1 LTELFYSTGIKLY
14 SLLATAASPFVPKAR
29 LWVSGR
35 KGLLQQL
42 RVAFKDNSA
51 PVAWFHCASLGEF
64 EQARPVI
71 EGFKASFP
79 TFKIL
84 LTFFSPSGY
93 TIRKN
98 TALADWVFYLP
109 ADTPNNARQF
119 LDISKPA
126 IAFFVKYEF
135 WHNYT
140 LALQQRNI
148 PALSFSAIFRENQ
161 LFFKPY
167 GGFYKKILSRF
178 NHIFVQNETSAQLLQ
193 KNGLQDKASVVG
205 DTRFDRV
212 RAIVDARKEINE
224 AKIFK
229 NRQPLLVIGSS
240 WPEDMALLIPF
251 INDFKYPLKVIIA
264 PHEIKESDLKDIE
277 TKLQVKSVR
286 FSKASEEALKE
297 ASVLLID
304 NIGMLSSLYGY
315 GDFAWIGGA
324 FGKGL
329 HNTLEAA
336 TYGLPVFFGPEYS
349 KFQEAKDLVALE
361 AAFPVH
367 NLKEFNILFRE
378 LYLEIDLHEQV
389 SDRARQYVLEQ
400 SGATSRIMQYVKT
413 IIK

>member
-1 LTELFYSTGIKLY
+1 
-14 SLLATAASPFVPKAR
+14 
-29 LWVSGR
+29 
-35 KGLLQQL
+35 
-42 RVAFKDNSA
+42 
-51 PVAWFHCASLGEF
+51 
-64 EQARPVI
+64 
-71 EGFKASFP
+71 
-79 TFKIL
+79 
-84 LTFFSPSGY
+84 
-93 TIRKN
+93 
-98 TALADWVFYLP
+98 
-109 ADTPNNARQF
+109 
-119 LDISKPA
+119 
-126 IAFFVKYEF
+126 
-135 WHNYT
+135 
-140 LALQQRNI
+140 
-148 PALSFSAIFRENQ
+148 
-161 LFFKPY
+161 
-167 GGFYKKILSRF
+167 
-178 NHIFVQNETSAQLLQ
+178 
-193 KNGLQDKASVVG
+193 
-205 DTRFDRV
+205 
-212 RAIVDARKEINE
+212 
-224 AKIFK
+224 
-229 NRQPLLVIGSS
+229 
-240 WPEDMALLIPF
+240 
-251 INDFKYPLKVIIA
+251 
-264 PHEIKESDLKDIE
+264 
-277 TKLQVKSVR
+277 LQVKSVR